1 MAFRESDH
9 PRDRRG
15 RFTSKGR
22 GVLALA
28 GSPSDRKGFKLP
40 GTAKVTVR
48 ASLSSATV
56 TYGRTL
62 PLIPGRV
69 NVHLGVL
76 ARVEKAGGGPNF
88 LEKRADRLIEA
99 VATRLPQNKAGQAVA
114 DVIRGK
120 KTEVAGVAIGGNRR
134 RINPTIRA
142 ASKSKKST
150 AGRKVRKPRQ
160 PRQPRQRRT
169 S

>member
-9 PRDRRG
+9 PRDRKG

-22 GVLALA
+22 GVAALA
-28 GSPSDRKGFKLP
+28 GSSADKKGFSLP
-40 GTAKVTVR
+40 GKSKVTVR

-76 ARVEKAGGGPNF
+76 ARVEKAGSAPNF
-88 LEKRADRLIEA
+88 LEKGADRLIEA
-99 VATRLPQNKAGQAVA
+99 VATRLPQNKAGKAVA

-120 KTEVAGVAIGGNRR
+120 KTEVAGVAVGGRRR

-142 ASKSKKST
+142 QTASKKA